1 MLFPLMVT
9 RILIELENGTSS
21 VPAGIRPAAILTGAP
36 LLRTSTLMDDLPLH
50 GFDKELERR
59 LTDIARRDGVSV
71 NEAAL
76 RLLRRGAGLLES
88 GSSSAPIDDAL
99 DRFIGR
105 WSEVDERIVLESI
118 RACEM
123 VDEALWK

>member
-1 MLFPLMVT
+1 M
-9 RILIELENGTSS
+9 N
-21 VPAGIRPAAILTGAP
+21 
-36 LLRTSTLMDDLPLH
+36 LPLH

-59 LTDIARRDGVSV
+59 LADIARREGVSV

-88 GSSSAPIDDAL
+88 TPPSAPVQDAL
-99 DRFIGR
+99 DGFIGR
-105 WSEVDERIVLESI
+105 WSEADERRFLASI
-118 RACEM
+118 DACEM